1 MRTLILS
8 VLVSVTA
15 GALAQQEPLAYVPD
29 RPVRRT
35 ADSDLITL
43 IGSDAPGLYRLSLPP
58 AATKVDMLNA
68 RGKRLKVVPLN
79 TEGLLDLRGLRPG
92 VYTVRAFTP
101 EGVLV
106 RRIGVLRNG
115 RRSAWVSQP

>member
-1 MRTLILS
+1 MRAHPLIVLIAIAAS
-8 VLVSVTA
+8 VS
-15 GALAQQEPLAYVPD
+15 AQQEPLAYVPD

-35 ADSDLITL
+35 ADSELIAL
-43 IGSDAPGLYRLSLPP
+43 IGSDAPGLYRLSIPV
-58 AATKVDMLNA
+58 AVTRVDMLNA
-68 RGKRLKVVPLN
+68 RGRRLKVVPLS
-79 TEGLLDLRGLRPG
+79 TDGLLDLRGLRPG